1 MANQRGGWATS
12 QRILFVVA
20 AVAAATVL
28 SCGGSDPPPAGAET
42 RSVVAPLTSAT
53 DTTNAGRASFYA
65 AEVARYRDIANRERQ
80 VSAAY
85 ATRTPPAATAKDW
98 NATLKVSA
106 DARAVA
112 ADQIATR
119 IQTFADYHAA
129 EAAKEVAR

>member
-1 MANQRGGWATS
+1 VAKNRGRWTS
-12 QRILFVVA
+12 FGLLLLSSLVA
-20 AVAAATVL
+20 SA
-28 SCGGSDPPPAGAET
+28 CGVPPSRNST
-42 RSVVAPLTSAT
+42 RESTAIAAPLTSAS

-65 AEVARYRDIANRERQ
+65 AEVARYRDIASRERQ
-80 VSAAY
+80 ASAAY
-85 ATRTPPAATAKDW
+85 AGRTAPAATAKDW